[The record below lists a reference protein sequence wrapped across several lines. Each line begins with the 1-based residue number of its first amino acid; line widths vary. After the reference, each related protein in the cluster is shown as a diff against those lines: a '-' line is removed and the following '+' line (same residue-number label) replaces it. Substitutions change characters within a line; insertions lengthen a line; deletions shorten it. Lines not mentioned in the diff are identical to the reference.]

1 MLSSSSKIVKMQKL
15 LLLQL
20 MALHSMVIVLLLKN
34 HAPRSMNVVKGLV
47 VLVQVLMMSA
57 GSATRWVTGLVTAE
71 LEEVH
76 QIEETAEGMIVV
88 AIDEAIQEAVPHHAT
103 DAEDAVT
110 VDIVVTEVI
119 AVMEMMALFVQ
130 KS

>member
-119 AVMEMMALFVQ
+119 AVMEMMVLFDQ

>member
-1 MLSSSSKIVKMQKL
+1 
-15 LLLQL
+15 
-20 MALHSMVIVLLLKN
+20 
-34 HAPRSMNVVKGLV
+34 MNVVKGLV

-57 GSATRWVTGLVTAE
+57 GNATRWVTGLVTAE

-76 QIEETAEGMIVV
+76 QIEETAEGMIVE

>member
-1 MLSSSSKIVKMQKL
+1 MQKL

-57 GSATRWVTGLVTAE
+57 GNATRWVTGLVTAE

-76 QIEETAEGMIVV
+76 QIEETAEGMIVE